1 MSVDM
6 PRALRMFVPGQAV
19 HVYNRGN
26 NKMPIFNE
34 DCDRRT
40 FLGLVKRA
48 FDRAGVAAHNFT
60 LMTNHFHLFAT
71 PAAEKALSWGMQ
83 EIGGRYTRYF
93 NDKYKRCGTVWQGR
107 FGGVQ
112 ISDEMYALICAR
124 YIEQNPVRAK
134 IVTDPGDYAWSSY
147 RISAYGEPSDWLVPH
162 STYAALGKNDEERR
176 AAYRVICAEPVPV
189 EALTWLRKR

>member
-112 ISDEMYALICAR
+112 ISDEMYALIGPTKT
-124 YIEQNPVRAK
+124 EQNPVRPRMAP
-134 IVTDPGDYAWSSY
+134 DPGAYACSP
-147 RISAYGEPSDWLVPH
+147 SAIPQSGEPPDCL
-162 STYAALGKNDEERR
+162 
-176 AAYRVICAEPVPV
+176 
-189 EALTWLRKR
+189 